1 MPHISQSP
9 DLRFDLVVDPC
20 FHDDDETDVI
30 ECARCGNFSSQRER
44 FFVEEVVKYLGEP
57 RDAFTAIPCADGVQT
72 ALLLMTAP
80 QYVAQVKLR
89 SDDPSLASSLLAN
102 AILIHP
108 FPATCVKVSLN

>member
-1 MPHISQSP
+1 VPHISQSL
-9 DLRFDLVVDPC
+9 DLRCDLVVDPC
-20 FHDDDETDVI
+20 FHGDDETDVI
-30 ECARCGNFSSQRER
+30 EYARRGNFSSQRQR
-44 FFVEEVVKYLGEP
+44 FVIEEIVKYLGEL

-80 QYVAQVKLR
+80 QYVTQVKLR

-108 FPATCVKVSLN
+108 FTATCVKVSLN